1 MTARSAGLLVFR
13 RTAGSGTAAVEV
25 LIGHLGGPLWAKKDA
40 RAWTVPKGLV
50 EAGEDERTAARREFG
65 EETGLAVPDGE
76 WIPLGE
82 VRLKSAKVVSLWAVE
97 GDVDAGAAVSNL
109 FTMQW
114 PPRSGQQQE
123 FPELDRCAWVSVERA
138 RDLLSAGQVPFLDR
152 LLAALR

>member
-1 MTARSAGLLVFR
+1 MF
-13 RTAGSGTAAVEV
+13 
-25 LIGHLGGPLWAKKDA
+25 IGHLGGPLWAKKDE
-40 RAWTVPKGLV
+40 RAWTAPKGLV

-65 EETGLAVPDGE
+65 EETGLAVPDAE

-82 VRLKSAKVVSLWAVE
+82 VRLKSGKVVTLWAIE
-97 GDVDAGAAVSNL
+97 GNPDAGAAVSNL
-109 FTMQW
+109 FTMEW

-152 LLAALR
+152 LLAALT